1 MIRLNIPYE
10 IPDLFASVFG
20 IRHYNISS
28 QSDNKETVH
37 YDITGKTPEQKKVR
51 DSYLGTPV
59 LTHIVFQG
67 KSYQTFDKDGK
78 LVEVDMKD
86 FELPVATL
94 TSIARRKKIIE
105 TPVSTGTVKELFGF
119 NEWDININGFCL
131 PDPNQPQKLTTP
143 QQQIDML
150 RKWEKLADSIRLKG
164 GLPIHPDIHNIV
176 IKDFST
182 WELKG
187 MPDMIPFSIKAISD
201 RPVELI
207 LL

>member
-1 MIRLNIPYE
+1 MIGLNIPYE
-10 IPDLFASVFG
+10 LPDLFASVFG
-20 IRHYNISS
+20 IRHY
-28 QSDNKETVH
+28 
-37 YDITGKTPEQKKVR
+37 DIQGKAPEQKKVR

-67 KSYQTFDKDGK
+67 KSYQIFDKDGK
-78 LVEVDMKD
+78 LVEVNMKD

-119 NEWDININGFCL
+119 NEWNININGFCL
-131 PDPNQPQKLTTP
+131 PDPRQPNKLTTP
-143 QQQIDML
+143 QQQIDTL

-164 GLPIHPDIHNIV
+164 GLAINPDIHNIV
-176 IKDFST
+176 IKDFNT

>member
-1 MIRLNIPYE
+1 MIGLNIPYE
-10 IPDLFASVFG
+10 LPDLFASVFG
-20 IRHYNISS
+20 IRHY
-28 QSDNKETVH
+28 
-37 YDITGKTPEQKKVR
+37 DIHGKAPEDKKVR

-59 LTHIVFQG
+59 LTHIVFAGQE
-67 KSYQTFDKDGK
+67 YQLFDKDGK
-78 LVEVDMKD
+78 LTKKRYDD

-94 TSIARRKKIIE
+94 VSIARRKKIIE

-150 RKWEKLADSIRLKG
+150 RKWEQIADSIRLKG
-164 GLPIHPDIHNIV
+164 SLAIHPDIHNIV
-176 IKDFST
+176 IKDFNT